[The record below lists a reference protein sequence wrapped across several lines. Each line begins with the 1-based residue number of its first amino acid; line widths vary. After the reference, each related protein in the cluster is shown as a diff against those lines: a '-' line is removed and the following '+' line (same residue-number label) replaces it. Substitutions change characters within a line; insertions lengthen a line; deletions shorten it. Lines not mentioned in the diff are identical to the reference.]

1 MSKGGIRLVA
11 LWLLIAAAVFALGGC
26 ADDSAP
32 RVVAGEGAVASD
44 DAPESDVPL
53 PPDPEEAAAEPQ
65 PSVEQVVRKVN
76 PDGSLP
82 AASAGT
88 NGSYDP
94 PSPGEQKQ
102 LAARIH
108 PPAGLFP
115 VERSAILLGGTAI
128 APPSAPDSVKGAI
141 SAANALVGQPYRW
154 GGGHGAFQSAGYDC
168 SGAVSYALKG
178 GGLIDIPRTSGE
190 LMGWGVP
197 GPGKWITLYASP
209 GHTYAVIAGLRWD
222 TVGDAKGNGPR
233 WHPFDAYPSG
243 FAVRHLPGL

>member
-1 MSKGGIRLVA
+1 MAGSKFLVR
-11 LWLLIAAAVFALGGC
+11 WLLLAAVLLALGGC
-26 ADDSAP
+26 AQDSAP
-32 RVVAGEGAVASD
+32 RVVAGEGAVSSD
-44 DAPESDVPL
+44 NAPTNEADL
-53 PPDPEEAAAEPQ
+53 PPAPEEAAAKPQ
-65 PSVEQVVRKVN
+65 PTVTQVVRKVN

-82 AASAGT
+82 PASAGT
-88 NGSYDP
+88 NGAYDP
-94 PSPGEQKQ
+94 PSASQQKK

-128 APPSAPDSVKGAI
+128 APPGAPDSVKGAI

-154 GGGHGAFQSAGYDC
+154 GGGHGSFQSAGYDC

-209 GHTYAVIAGLRWD
+209 SHTYAVIAGLRFD
-222 TVGDAKGNGPR
+222 TVGDARGSGPR

-243 FAVRHLPGL
+243 FQVRHLPGL